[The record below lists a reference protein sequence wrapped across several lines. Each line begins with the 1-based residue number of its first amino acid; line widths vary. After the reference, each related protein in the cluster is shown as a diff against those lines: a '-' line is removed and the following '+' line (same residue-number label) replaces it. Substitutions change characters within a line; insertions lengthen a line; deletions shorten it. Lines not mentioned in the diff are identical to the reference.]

1 MPNLKEDD
9 NALRKVLTKAKTIT
23 VVGHSDKR
31 QRTSYQIA
39 QFWRQIGYTVYAVN
53 PLVKE
58 NKPAHRHSICRD
70 M

>member
-1 MPNLKEDD
+1 
-9 NALRKVLTKAKTIT
+9 VLTKAKTIT